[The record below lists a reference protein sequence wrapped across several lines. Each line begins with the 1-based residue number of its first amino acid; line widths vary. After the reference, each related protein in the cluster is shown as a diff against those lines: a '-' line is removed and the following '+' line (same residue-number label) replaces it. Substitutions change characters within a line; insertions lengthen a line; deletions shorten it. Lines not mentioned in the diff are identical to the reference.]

1 MSEERFDRIEK
12 LLEQLIGAVGHV
24 GAELEEVKA
33 NMATKEELSAVKN
46 ELKADIVTLDA
57 KLDSGFEALT
67 NMINL
72 LGEKT
77 EAVSRVE
84 VKLDALHDLTF
95 EHEADIRLLK
105 KAR

>member
-24 GAELEEVKA
+24 GAELEEIKTT
-33 NMATKEELSAVKN
+33 MATKEELTA
-46 ELKADIVTLDA
+46 LDA
-57 KLDSGFEALT
+57 KVDSGFEGLT
-67 NMINL
+67 NMVNL